1 MNNYTFEGKLK
12 STLIGFMVVGIVSM
26 LITFM
31 GDDAL
36 HTRFWTNFLH
46 NSLFFTGISLMAVFV
61 MSAFILSW
69 AGWYTGMK
77 RVWEAMVGFLLV
89 GFALLLVLAIGN
101 FAGFHNLYHWNDAHS
116 LAEDPIL
123 LAKSWFLNSKAY
135 IAGTFITVM
144 GAYFVGNKLRSLS
157 IQEENDDNDTS
168 FKYHHKMRVWGAAF
182 LPIFGYASVL
192 MLWLWLMSLDA
203 HWYST
208 LFAWKATVSWF
219 VSLIAITILILIYL
233 QGKGY
238 YKNITDEHYHDLG
251 KFLFAFSI
259 FWTYMW
265 FSEYMLIWYSNNGEE
280 TGYFQL
286 RRNEYSV
293 LWIGNVIVNFVLPF
307 IVLLPNATKRY
318 RGLLVFMSIAL
329 LFGHWVDYFLMIKPG
344 ALHTAHELMANGV
357 GHGAHA
363 AAEHG
368 GHGDH
373 GSFTAGFTLPGLV
386 EIGTFIGFLGLFL
399 FVFFSNLAKSTL
411 VSKKDPYYEESLH
424 HHVM

>member
-12 STLIGFMVVGIVSM
+12 STLIGFMVIGLVSM
-26 LITFM
+26 IITFM

-46 NSLFFTGISLMAVFV
+46 NSLFFTGISLMAVFTLA
-61 MSAFILSW
+61 AFILAW

-77 RVWEAMVGFLLV
+77 RVWESMVGFLVV
-89 GFALLLVLAIGN
+89 GMVLMLILAVGN
-101 FAGFHNLYHWNDAHS
+101 YMGFHSLYHWNDAQS
-116 LAEDPIL
+116 LIDDKVL
-123 LAKSWFLNSKAY
+123 LAKSFFLNKGAY
-135 IAGTFITVM
+135 IFGTIITI
-144 GAYFVGNKLRSLS
+144 GFAWFVGNKFRSLS
-157 IQEENDDNDTS
+157 RKEENDEENST
-168 FKYHHKMRVWGAAF
+168 FKYHHKMRVYSGLF

-208 LFAWKATVSWF
+208 LYAWKATVSWF
-219 VSLIAITILILIYL
+219 VSMIAMTILILIYL
-233 QGKGY
+233 QSKGY
-238 YKNITDEHYHDLG
+238 YKNITTEHYHDLG

-280 TGYFQL
+280 TGYFFL
-286 RRNEYSV
+286 RRNEYNV
-293 LWIGNVIVNFVLPF
+293 LWTGNVIINFVLPF
-307 IVLLPNATKRY
+307 IVLLPNSTKRY
-318 RGLLVFMSIAL
+318 RGLLVFMSIVL
-329 LFGHWVDYFLMIKPG
+329 FFGHWIDYFLMIKPG
-344 ALHTAHELMANGV
+344 ALHTAHALLAASVEHG
-357 GHGAHA
+357 GHAV
-363 AAEHG
+363 AEHG
-368 GHGDH
+368 GHGH
-373 GSFTAGFTLPGLV
+373 SSFTPGFTLPGLV

-399 FVFFSNLAKSTL
+399 FVFFTNLAKTTL

>member
-12 STLIGFMVVGIVSM
+12 STLIGFMAIGVVSM

-36 HTRFWTNFLH
+36 HTRFWSNFLH

-77 RVWEAMVGFLLV
+77 RVWEAMVGFLVV
-89 GFALLLVLAIGN
+89 GTVLMLIIALGN
-101 FAGFHNLYHWNDAHS
+101 YMGFHSLYHWNDAHS
-116 LAEDPIL
+116 LAEDAAL
-123 LAKSWFLNSKAY
+123 RGKSLFLNK
-135 IAGTFITVM
+135 
-144 GAYFVGNKLRSLS
+144 GAYLFGTILTLGFGWFIGSKIRSLS
-157 IQEENDDNDTS
+157 LQEENDTTDTT
-168 FKYHHKMRVWGAAF
+168 FKYHHKMRVYGGMF

-192 MLWLWLMSLDA
+192 MIWLWLMSLDA

-219 VSLIAITILILIYL
+219 VALIALTILILIYL

-238 YKNITDEHYHDLG
+238 YKNITVEHLHDLG

-280 TGYFQL
+280 TVYFHT
-286 RRNEYSV
+286 RRTDFNV
-293 LWIGNVIVNFVLPF
+293 LWIANVIINFVLPF
-307 IVLLPNATKRY
+307 IVLLPNSTKRY

-329 LFGHWVDYFLMIKPG
+329 LFGHWIDYFLMVKPG
-344 ALHTAHELMANGV
+344 ALHTAHELMAAG
-357 GHGAHA
+357 
-363 AAEHG
+363 AEHG
-368 GHGDH
+368 HEAMEHGH
-373 GSFTAGFTLPGLV
+373 SFVAGFTLPGLL
-386 EIGTFIGFLGLFL
+386 ELGTFIGFLGLFL
-399 FVFFSNLAKSTL
+399 FVFFSNLSKATL

-424 HHVM
+424 HHVI